1 MAGMNVSLTDE
12 LTRFVH
18 EKVNSGL
25 YHSASEV
32 IREGLR
38 LLQEREELR
47 QFKLARLREAVAV
60 GLSQIETGEVEELDL
75 DAFEAE
81 GMALLEG
88 RAKR

>member
-18 EKVNSGL
+18 EKVDSGL

-32 IREGLR
+32 IRDGLR
-38 LLQEREELR
+38 LLQEREELKKLR
-47 QFKLARLREAVAV
+47 LARLREAVAV
-60 GLSQIETGEVEELDL
+60 GLSQIESGEVEELDL

-88 RAKR
+88 RTR